1 MITIINAAGGSSRTS
16 KVEFCN
22 IETHMRAHDALAT
35 EAEILKAY
43 DFDDSLSDRNPIAYN
58 IGAKKFLFDESEVE
72 AVESEDPSSVVRVEV
87 IWME

>member
-22 IETHMRAHDALAT
+22 IETHIRARDVLAT

-43 DFDDSLSDRNPIAYN
+43 DSDDRLLDRNPIAYCF
-58 IGAKKFLFDESEVE
+58 ATAEFLFDESEVE
-72 AVESEDPSSVVRVEV
+72 IEDPSSVVRVEV